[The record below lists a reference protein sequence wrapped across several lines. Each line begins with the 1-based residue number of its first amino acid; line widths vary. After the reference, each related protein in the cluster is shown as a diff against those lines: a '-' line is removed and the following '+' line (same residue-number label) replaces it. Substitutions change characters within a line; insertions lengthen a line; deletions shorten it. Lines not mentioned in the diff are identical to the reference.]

1 MCPAFSAATPPQPQ
15 RGFTLVELVVV
26 ISIVAVLAT
35 VGSSR
40 FASPSPFAGRAT
52 AEQLASALRT
62 AHRLAVASRRPLT
75 VQVVDNPAKL
85 RVCLDPA
92 CTQPLPQAL
101 SPEPGTGGWLALD
114 PRNGTLLSAATTYEV
129 DGKGKPSLANAL
141 DLRPLDPEGNTNG
154 PTVRIE
160 AETGLV
166 RVIAP

>member
-1 MCPAFSAATPPQPQ
+1 MIPHPRHQ
-15 RGFTLVELVVV
+15 GFTLVELVVV

-62 AHRLAVASRRPLT
+62 AHRLAVAGRKTLT
-75 VQVVDNPAKL
+75 VQLSTSPSQV
-85 RVCLDPA
+85 RVCLDAA
-92 CTQPLPQAL
+92 CAQPLLQAL
-101 SPEPGTGGWLALD
+101 SPELTSGGWLALD
-114 PRNGTLLSAATTYEV
+114 PRNGTLLSSALSYQV
-129 DGKGKPSLANAL
+129 DGMGRPSLASTQNIQ
-141 DLRPLDPEGNTNG
+141 PLNPDGQVNG

-160 AETGLV
+160 VDTGLV